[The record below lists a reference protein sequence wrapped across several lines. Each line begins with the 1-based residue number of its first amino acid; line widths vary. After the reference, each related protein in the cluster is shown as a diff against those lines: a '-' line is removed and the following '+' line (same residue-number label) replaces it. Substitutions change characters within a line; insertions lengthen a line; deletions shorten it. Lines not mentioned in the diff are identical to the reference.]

1 MGPVRLGGDLLMMRM
16 LRPLKFV
23 GELIPDTASMSIKYM
38 NKNMNRS
45 PIHNDNDN
53 HKIITQYEYE
63 YMNNIEL

>member
-1 MGPVRLGGDLLMMRM
+1 VRLGGDLLMMRM

-53 HKIITQYEYE
+53 HKKITQYEYE

>member
-23 GELIPDTASMSIKYM
+23 GELIPDTASISMSIKYM

-53 HKIITQYEYE
+53 HKK
-63 YMNNIEL
+63 NNAI

>member
-53 HKIITQYEYE
+53 HKKITQYE

>member
-1 MGPVRLGGDLLMMRM
+1 MRLGGDLLMMRM

-53 HKIITQYEYE
+53 HKK
-63 YMNNIEL
+63 NNAI